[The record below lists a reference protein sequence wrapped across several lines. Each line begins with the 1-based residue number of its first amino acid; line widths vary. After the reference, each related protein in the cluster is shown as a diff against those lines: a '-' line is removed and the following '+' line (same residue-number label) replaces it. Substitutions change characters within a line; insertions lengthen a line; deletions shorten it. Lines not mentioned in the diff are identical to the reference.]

1 MDTTPTRIVI
11 FWRMHDGYRYHLC
24 QQEFV
29 RKSSVEAAL
38 RFSLRFSEQ
47 YEDFAGVLGFLV
59 NPTPEVVDE
68 AGNAFYKSLI

>member
-1 MDTTPTRIVI
+1 MDTTPTRIVV

-29 RKSSVEAAL
+29 RNSSVEAAL
-38 RFSLRFSEQ
+38 RFSLRFSKQ

-59 NPTPEVVDE
+59 NPTPGVVDE
-68 AGNAFYKSLI
+68 ACDAFAKSLL